1 MKAVAPTLRAFTGFY
16 GLLRVFTGFYGF
28 YGFLRENAIE
38 HAIMLQCL
46 YGKIQ
51 SIAVAMQSVVV
62 FTGFTGFF
70 WRT

>member
-16 GLLRVFTGFYGF
+16 GL